1 MQDLRCGL
9 RVFIIAFHDAGT
21 LDGQLADRARGD
33 VLPLLVDDARLPEI
47 PGLADGAD
55 LFDVVHAQMDAA
67 RANGLGQAVV
77 RVVFVVRE
85 IFEPALDK
93 ARRHGLR
100 ADVHEPPL
108 VEQVVV
114 KIDAAGLDRVEN
126 VLRPGHEQPD
136 DRAFFLRDGPQDP
149 FRLHAPQQNG
159 LAARDQ
165 TAEPVHLRARVV
177 ERRDAEENVVFGL
190 AVVML
195 LGHAGTDERLVPV
208 QDRLREAGRAGG
220 EVDGGVIVLTESDG
234 RDAGGTE
241 AHEPAAVLRVAR
253 HVPADEQ
260 ADLHA
265 GQALLN
271 RIETADEFRPE
282 DQDLHVG
289 QIQTVRDFVRSVAE
303 VERHRD
309 APGLEDAKIN
319 GQPLQTVHQQNA
331 DLRAAFHAAAE
342 QEVCE
347 PVGPAVKIAPGELPP
362 VRRVGLRLG
371 DEARFAPGDSAVT
384 LLRGVDLD
392 ERSVGT
398 IESCVPLEK
407 IRNDHFH
414 APFLQRNKK
423 NARCTS
429 QSAEDEKFPWYHL
442 YLPLARP
449 HRALTC
455 PLRVIGR
462 TRLRLLAPRA
472 FGKLLGKV
480 FRPDVCTALH
490 RPAALWTG
498 ASGRT

>member
-1 MQDLRCGL
+1 M
-9 RVFIIAFHDAGT
+9 
-21 LDGQLADRARGD
+21 
-33 VLPLLVDDARLPEI
+33 
-47 PGLADGAD
+47 
-55 LFDVVHAQMDAA
+55 
-67 RANGLGQAVV
+67 
-77 RVVFVVRE
+77 
-85 IFEPALDK
+85 
-93 ARRHGLR
+93 
-100 ADVHEPPL
+100 
-108 VEQVVV
+108 
-114 KIDAAGLDRVEN
+114 
-126 VLRPGHEQPD
+126 
-136 DRAFFLRDGPQDP
+136 
-149 FRLHAPQQNG
+149 
-159 LAARDQ
+159 
-165 TAEPVHLRARVV
+165 
-177 ERRDAEENVVFGL
+177 
-190 AVVML
+190 
-195 LGHAGTDERLVPV
+195 PV

-220 EVDGGVIVLTESDG
+220 EVDGGVIVLTEGDG

-271 RIETADEFRPE
+271 GIETADEFRPE

-289 QIQTVRDFVRSVAE
+289 QIQTVRDLVRSVAE

-309 APGLEDAKIN
+309 APGLEDAEIN

-347 PVGPAVKIAPGELPP
+347 PVGPAVKITPGELPP
-362 VRRVGLRLG
+362 VRRVGLRLC